1 LPFLKKNLDSLQ
13 PLQPDEKGELTKGR
27 FGISDNLLEL
37 RGVCIEAASVHSRD
51 VILVVQE
58 NLSRF
63 GEYMMKSDEILEKY
77 FEKKRNQIIVKENVA
92 DAERQKHD
100 FKEKVVELNKL
111 KQVLGNYRFLV
122 IIFSFIFKNSQD

>member
-1 LPFLKKNLDSLQ
+1 M
-13 PLQPDEKGELTKGR
+13 TKGR
-27 FGISDNLLEL
+27 FGIQDNLLEL
-37 RGVCIEAASVHSRD
+37 RSVCLEAASTHSGD
-51 VILVVQE
+51 VLMVVLE

-63 GEYMMKSDEILEKY
+63 EEYMIKSDEILEKY

-92 DAERQKHD
+92 DTERIKGD

-122 IIFSFIFKNSQD
+122 NIFGFFG

>member
-1 LPFLKKNLDSLQ
+1 M
-13 PLQPDEKGELTKGR
+13 QPDEKGELTKGR

-37 RGVCIEAASVHSRD
+37 RGVCIEAASVHSGD
-51 VILVVQE
+51 VILVVLE

-77 FEKKRNQIIVKENVA
+77 FDKKRNQIIVKENVA

-122 IIFSFIFKNSQD
+122 IIFSFICKNSQD